1 MMKIGSKKAICKSR
15 SNIEQSSLTKLNL
28 DLFIFFVKILILSPI
43 EKERKGKEGKEK
55 KGKERKRKEKKGKER
70 KRDFLM
76 IISFLCQKFIDS
88 TFI

>member
-1 MMKIGSKKAICKSR
+1 MKIGSKKAICKSR

-55 KGKERKRKEKKGKER
+55 KGKERKRKEKKGKEKKG
-70 KRDFLM
+70 KRGKE
-76 IISFLCQKFIDS
+76 ISS
-88 TFI
+88 